1 MTRRTEGLGGA
12 TGPAAEAGAAPDAN
26 ARSEPAWIRN
36 VSRRD
41 FVKGS
46 LAVVGSGMVLGVF
59 VGCGEEEADAAADV
73 ISGATHGPRAPGN
86 EGFEPNV
93 WVRLFNSGEVE
104 ITNSRSEMGQ
114 GARTA
119 MAVIVAE
126 ELEADWARVKVVQAP
141 GDARYGDQNT
151 DGSRSVRNLY
161 EPLRKAGA
169 TARRM
174 LEQAAADRWGV
185 PVEECRAQAH
195 RVTHQASGQSAGYG
209 ELAAAAAAL
218 PVPED
223 PPLKDPADF
232 RYIGHPVA
240 MLDGLDIA
248 TGRAVFGADVS
259 VPGMLYATVQ
269 RSPVVGGAVRSV
281 DDAAARAVP
290 GVVDVVTLPAP
301 SFPVLF
307 QPIGGVAVI
316 AENTWAALQGRQA
329 LRIQWNPGPNASH
342 ESSAYRAQLEASVSA
357 PGRVARDE
365 GDADAA
371 LASAENTLVA
381 DYYVPYL
388 AHAPMEPPA
397 CVAHV
402 TDGGCEI
409 WAPTQDPQTAQA
421 MVAGALGLEPSDV
434 RVHVTLLGGGFG
446 RKSKPDFIVEAALLS
461 RSAGAPV
468 KLQWTREDEIR
479 HGYYHAV
486 SAQKL
491 EAALGDDGMPTAWRH
506 RSAFPSI
513 MSTFAPG
520 VPGPSDD
527 ELGLGAFSVPFQV
540 PNLRLEACDAP
551 AHVRIGWLRS
561 VSNIHH
567 AFAVNSFADEL
578 AHAAGRDPKD
588 YLLDLV
594 GPPRNLDLYDGG
606 PSAYGVDTSVY
617 TYDTGRLRNVI
628 ERVAQESGWGTPLP
642 EGHARGIAAHYSFVT
657 YVAQVV
663 EVSVDD
669 DGRIRVH
676 RVDCVCDCGQVV
688 NPDRVRAQM
697 EGGVIFGLSLA
708 LHGEITVADGA
719 VQQGNFHDYA
729 ILRVNETPDIH
740 VHLVESRAIPTG
752 VGEPGVPPLAP
763 ALANAVYAATGTR
776 LRELPLRM

>member
-1 MTRRTEGLGGA
+1 MSRHADDFFLA
-12 TGPAAEAGAAPDAN
+12 LDAAEDDARPGAGDAA
-26 ARSEPAWIRN
+26 AWVRN
-36 VSRRD
+36 LSRRD
-41 FVKGS
+41 FVKGT

-59 VGCGEEEADAAADV
+59 VGCSEEEANQAVMDM
-73 ISGATHGPRAPGN
+73 ISGATHGPRAPG
-86 EGFEPNV
+86 EGGFEPNV
-93 WVRLFNSGEVE
+93 WVRIFPSGDVE

-161 EPLRKAGA
+161 TPLRQAGA
-169 TARRM
+169 VARRM
-174 LEQAAADRWGV
+174 LEQAAADQWGV
-185 PVEECRAQAH
+185 PVEECRGRGHQ
-195 RVTHQASGQSAGYG
+195 VTHAGTGRTLGYG
-209 ELAAAAAAL
+209 ELAEAASAL
-218 PVPED
+218 PVPEES
-223 PPLKDPADF
+223 PLKDPGDF
-232 RYIGHPVA
+232 RYIGHTVA
-240 MLDGLDIA
+240 VLDGQDIA

-259 VPGMLYATVQ
+259 VPGMVYACIQ
-269 RSPVVGGAVRSV
+269 RSPVVGGSV
-281 DDAAARAVP
+281 ASMDDTQTRAVP
-290 GVVDVVTLPAP
+290 GVMDVVTLPAL
-301 SFPVLF
+301 SFPVVF
-307 QPIGGVAVI
+307 QPIGGVAVV
-316 AENTWAALQGRQA
+316 ASNTWAALEGRRRLSVEWRA
-329 LRIQWNPGPNASH
+329 GPNGGH
-342 ESSAYRAQLEASVSA
+342 ESGAYRRDLEASVDA
-357 PGRVARDE
+357 PGRVARSE

-371 LASAENTLVA
+371 LAAASSKLEAR
-381 DYYVPYL
+381 YYVPYL

-397 CVAHV
+397 CVASVHEN
-402 TDGGCEI
+402 GCEV

-421 MVAGALGLEPSDV
+421 MVAMALGMQPQQVL
-434 RVHVTLLGGGFG
+434 VHVTLLGGGFG

-461 RSAGAPV
+461 RAVAAPV

-506 RSAFPSI
+506 RTAFPSI

-520 VPGPSDD
+520 VAGPSDD
-527 ELGLGAFSVPFQV
+527 ELGLGAFSVPFQI
-540 PNLRLEACDAP
+540 PNLKLEACDAP

-567 AFAVNSFADEL
+567 SFAVNSFADEL
-578 AHAAGRDPKD
+578 AHAAGRDPKE
-588 YLLDLV
+588 YLLDLI
-594 GPPRNLDLYDGG
+594 GPPRVLDLYDGG
-606 PSAYGVDTSVY
+606 ASAYGVDTTVY
-617 TYDTGRLRNVI
+617 RYDTGRLRNVI
-628 ERVAQESGWGTPLP
+628 ERAAAASGWGTPLP
-642 EGHARGIAAHYSFVT
+642 EGRARGIAAHYSFVT

-669 DGRIRVH
+669 QGRVRVH

-697 EGGVIFGLSLA
+697 EGGVVFGLSLA
-708 LHGEITVADGA
+708 LHGEITMAAGA
-719 VQQGNFHDYA
+719 TVQGNFNDYP
-729 ILRVNETPDIH
+729 ILRLNETPPIY
-740 VHLVESRAIPTG
+740 VELVDSAEVPTG

-763 ALANAVYAATGTR
+763 ALANAIFAATGRRVRDLPIR
-776 LRELPLRM
+776 L